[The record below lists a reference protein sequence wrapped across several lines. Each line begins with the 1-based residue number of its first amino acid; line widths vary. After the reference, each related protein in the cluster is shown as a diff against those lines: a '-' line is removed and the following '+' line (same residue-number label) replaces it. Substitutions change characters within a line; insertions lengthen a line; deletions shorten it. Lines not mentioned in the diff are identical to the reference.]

1 MKTTFKKLMTIA
13 LSALFFL
20 TIAACSDGPAED
32 AGEEFDKVEED
43 AGNAFEETK
52 EALDA
57 KDKDC

>member
-1 MKTTFKKLMTIA
+1 VKTTFKKLMTIA
-13 LSALFFL
+13 LSALFVL
-20 TIAACSDGPAED
+20 TLAACSDGPAED

-43 AGNAFEETK
+43 AFEETE